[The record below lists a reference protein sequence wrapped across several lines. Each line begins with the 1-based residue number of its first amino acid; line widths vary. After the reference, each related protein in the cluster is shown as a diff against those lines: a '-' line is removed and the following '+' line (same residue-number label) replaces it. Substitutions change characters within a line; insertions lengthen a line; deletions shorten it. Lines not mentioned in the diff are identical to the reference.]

1 VPALRNARLTLWEPL
16 RLAEKVS
23 RSFNGDLS
31 LFVDSDSSLQ
41 ARVVVR
47 CRS

>member
-1 VPALRNARLTLWEPL
+1 VPALRNARLTLWNQL

-41 ARVVVR
+41 TRVVLR
-47 CRS
+47 HRR